1 MLNVWHTF
9 PKFILS
15 GNVTLSYTVRQ
26 QILRRYATKAW
37 FHIHKPDL
45 EHITSL
51 PDFWLN
57 FSMQKLTP
65 IRHHQTKV
73 GTAKRFSS
81 LISSLWIR
89 SQKMNSILRIWSSI
103 LWAAIHHKSLAKV
116 QVNLQDCITFWFL
129 LWLNFNPLSTRV
141 ALICTADQLTGFFMR
156 ATVALNGFWYWIFV
170 SV

>member
-26 QILRRYATKAW
+26 EILRRYATKAW

-51 PDFWLN
+51 PDFRLN
-57 FSMQKLTP
+57 FPMQKLTP

-73 GTAKRFSS
+73 GTAKKFSS
-81 LISSLWIR
+81 LISSPWIR
-89 SQKMNSILRIWSSI
+89 SQKVNSILRIWSSI
-103 LWAAIHHKSLAKV
+103 PKQQYIIKARLKCA
-116 QVNLQDCITFWFL
+116 VNLQDWITFWFL
-129 LWLNFNPLSTRV
+129 LWLDFDLLNVRV
-141 ALICTADQLTGFFMR
+141 ALICTANQLTGFFMR
-156 ATVALNGFWYWIFV
+156 ATLALNGFWYWIIV